1 MSLFFLIIKLK
12 MFSNNI
18 FLFISYIIIKNIIS
32 QRNTYNDYY
41 YDDYYYDD
49 DSSNNP
55 PNSSAIIIAVIIY
68 FIFMIGGI
76 ALCVYCCCY
85 RNRNRNRQ
93 TVNTS
98 PPNYLGGH
106 VYLVP
111 ANSNQIVGQRIIIPN
126 NIQQNGQYYN
136 NNNINANQNMQFYQ
150 NGNYNMENQM
160 LNLNS
165 SNLEIQ
171 INYLFQNIMI
181 PEIYTEKFGKEEKS
195 CPICSNKFKLNKSK
209 IVLTLC
215 HHFFHFY
222 CLKKYLLEGKG
233 KKCPNCNHDF
243 FEIFSSIQIIPSK
256 VKIEPL
262 DEKDNPNNEQ

>member
-1 MSLFFLIIKLK
+1 

-49 DSSNNP
+49 DSSNST
-55 PNSSAIIIAVIIY
+55 NSTTVVIAVIIY
-68 FIFMIGGI
+68 FIFMVGGI
-76 ALCVYCCCY
+76 LLCVYCCCY
-85 RNRNRNRQ
+85 RNRNRNRE

-111 ANSNQIVGQRIIIPN
+111 ANPNQIVGQRIIIPN

-136 NNNINANQNMQFYQ
+136 NNNINNNQNIVYQ

-181 PEIYTEKFGKEEKS
+181 PEIYTEKFGTEEKS
-195 CPICSNKFKLNKSK
+195 CTICLNKFNLNKSK
-209 IVLTLC
+209 IVLTQC
-215 HHFFHFY
+215 HHFFHLY

-256 VKIEPL
+256 VKIVPL
-262 DEKDNPNNEQ
+262 DERDNPNKEQ

>member
-1 MSLFFLIIKLK
+1 MLLFFIIIKLK

-49 DSSNNP
+49 DSSNST
-55 PNSSAIIIAVIIY
+55 NSTTVIIAVIIY

-195 CPICSNKFKLNKSK
+195 CTICLNKFNLNKSK
-209 IVLTLC
+209 IVLTQC

-256 VKIEPL
+256 VKIVPL

>member
-1 MSLFFLIIKLK
+1 

-111 ANSNQIVGQRIIIPN
+111 ANSNQIIGQRIIIPN
-126 NIQQNGQYYN
+126 NIQQNGQYYYNN
-136 NNNINANQNMQFYQ
+136 NNNINNNQNIVYQ

-195 CPICSNKFKLNKSK
+195 CTICLNKFNLNKSK
-209 IVLTLC
+209 IVLTQC

-243 FEIFSSIQIIPSK
+243 FETFSSIQIIPSK
-256 VKIEPL
+256 VKIVPL
-262 DEKDNPNNEQ
+262 DEKDNPNNE

>member
-1 MSLFFLIIKLK
+1 MSFFFLIIKLK

-150 NGNYNMENQM
+150 NGNYNVENQM
-160 LNLNS
+160 LNLNY

-195 CPICSNKFKLNKSK
+195 CTICLNKFNLNKSK
-209 IVLTLC
+209 IVLTQC

-256 VKIEPL
+256 VKIIPL
-262 DEKDNPNNEQ
+262 DEKDNPNNE

>member
-195 CPICSNKFKLNKSK
+195 CTICLNKFNLNKSK
-209 IVLTLC
+209 IVLTQC

-256 VKIEPL
+256 VKIIPL
-262 DEKDNPNNEQ
+262 DEKDNPNNE

>member
-1 MSLFFLIIKLK
+1 

-195 CPICSNKFKLNKSK
+195 CTICLNKFNLNKSK
-209 IVLTLC
+209 IVLTQC

-256 VKIEPL
+256 VKIVPL
-262 DEKDNPNNEQ
+262 DEKDNPNNE

>member
-1 MSLFFLIIKLK
+1 MLLFFIIIKLK

-49 DSSNNP
+49 DSSNST
-55 PNSSAIIIAVIIY
+55 NSTTVIIAVIIY
-68 FIFMIGGI
+68 FIFMVGGI
-76 ALCVYCCCY
+76 LLCVYCCCY

-150 NGNYNMENQM
+150 NGNYNVENQM

-195 CPICSNKFKLNKSK
+195 CTICLNKFNLNKSK
-209 IVLTLC
+209 IVLTQC

-243 FEIFSSIQIIPSK
+243 FETFSSIQIIPSK
-256 VKIEPL
+256 VKIVPL
-262 DEKDNPNNEQ
+262 DERDNPNKEQ

>member
-150 NGNYNMENQM
+150 NGNYNVENQM

-195 CPICSNKFKLNKSK
+195 CTICLNKFNLNKSK
-209 IVLTLC
+209 IVLTQC

-256 VKIEPL
+256 VKIVPL
-262 DEKDNPNNEQ
+262 DEKDNPNNE

>member
-1 MSLFFLIIKLK
+1 

-55 PNSSAIIIAVIIY
+55 PNSSVIIIAVIIY

-150 NGNYNMENQM
+150 NGNYNVENQM

-195 CPICSNKFKLNKSK
+195 CTICLNKFNLNKSK
-209 IVLTLC
+209 IVLTQC

-256 VKIEPL
+256 VKIVPL
-262 DEKDNPNNEQ
+262 DEKDNPNNE

>member
-1 MSLFFLIIKLK
+1 

-55 PNSSAIIIAVIIY
+55 PNSTTVIIAVIIY

-195 CPICSNKFKLNKSK
+195 CTICLNKFNLNKSK
-209 IVLTLC
+209 IVLTQC

-256 VKIEPL
+256 VKIVPL
-262 DEKDNPNNEQ
+262 DEKDNPNNE

>member
-1 MSLFFLIIKLK
+1 

-55 PNSSAIIIAVIIY
+55 PNSTTVVIAVIIY
-68 FIFMIGGI
+68 FVFMVGGI
-76 ALCVYCCCY
+76 ILCIYCCCY
-85 RNRNRNRQ
+85 RNRNRQR
-93 TVNTS
+93 TNTS

-111 ANSNQIVGQRIIIPN
+111 ANPNQIVGQRIIIPN
-126 NIQQNGQYYN
+126 NIQQNGQYY

-195 CPICSNKFKLNKSK
+195 CTICLNKFNLNKSK
-209 IVLTLC
+209 IVLTQC

-256 VKIEPL
+256 VKIIPL
-262 DEKDNPNNEQ
+262 DEKDNPNNE

>member
-1 MSLFFLIIKLK
+1 

-18 FLFISYIIIKNIIS
+18 FLFITYIIIKNIIS
-32 QRNTYNDYY
+32 QRNSYNNRY
-41 YDDYYYDD
+41 YDDYNYDD

-55 PNSSAIIIAVIIY
+55 PNSTTVVIAVIIY
-68 FIFMIGGI
+68 FVFMVGGI
-76 ALCVYCCCY
+76 ILCIYCCCY
-85 RNRNRNRQ
+85 RNRNRQR
-93 TVNTS
+93 TNTS

-111 ANSNQIVGQRIIIPN
+111 ANSNQIVGQPIIIPN

-150 NGNYNMENQM
+150 NGNYNVENQM

-181 PEIYTEKFGKEEKS
+181 PEIYTEKFGTEEKS
-195 CPICSNKFKLNKSK
+195 CTICLNKFNLNKSK
-209 IVLTLC
+209 IVLTQC

-222 CLKKYLLEGKG
+222 CLKKYLLEGNG
-233 KKCPNCNHDF
+233 KNCLNCNHDF
-243 FEIFSSIQIIPSK
+243 FETFNSIKLDTTKKTIF
-256 VKIEPL
+256 PL
-262 DEKDNPNNEQ
+262 DEKDNPNKEQ